1 MDVSRPSRIV
11 VAGFFLAMLPSL
23 CFAQAH
29 RSGYD
34 PAAQAQSPRQKDG
47 FVDFALKRINPADK
61 DYGKCL
67 DEGRKLLIEQTM
79 RNAYFWSNLVALG
92 LLACLFVIIV
102 YQHRVQTCR
111 EWTTAETL
119 AQHEHA
125 LARANAQ
132 VEEATSR
139 NRGLMEMLSA
149 LRESALRSQAP
160 PGEVQDRPAAQTART
175 RTASIQASQVATPK
189 NGNATLAADRS
200 ASAGTATRPANQPAN
215 QIGLFKPDA
224 DLIMKVNSLEQ
235 QLGRSQDEAKLLRR
249 QLNESDRRLQE
260 EQQRNRSLKG
270 V

>member
-1 MDVSRPSRIV
+1 MDVNRPSRIV
-11 VAGFFLAMLPSL
+11 VAGLFLAMLPFL
-23 CFAQAH
+23 CFAQAR

-34 PAAQAQSPRQKDG
+34 PATQAQSPRPKDG

-61 DYGKCL
+61 DYGQCL
-67 DEGRKLLIEQTM
+67 DEGRKLLIEETM

-111 EWTTAETL
+111 EWTVAEML

-132 VEEATSR
+132 VEKATSR
-139 NRGLMEMLSA
+139 NRGLMEALTA
-149 LRESALRSQAP
+149 LRESALRSQVP
-160 PGEVQDRPAAQTART
+160 PGEAQDRPALQTVSSRT
-175 RTASIQASQVATPK
+175 SSTPASQVATPK
-189 NGNATLAADRS
+189 NGNAATAPSRS
-200 ASAGTATRPANQPAN
+200 ARAATATPPAN
-215 QIGLFKPDA
+215 QIGLFKPDV
-224 DLIMKVNSLEQ
+224 DLVMKVNSLEQ

-270 V
+270 A